1 MAEEGDKKNEFR
13 VSGEDLLRKVKDLI
27 REGNIRR
34 IIIKD
39 EQGKTYLEIPLTFGV
54 VGVVLAPVLAAIGA
68 LAAPQQTLEELHLLQ
83 KLLRGFGS
91 GNVDFRLRQSDFSSD
106 GKLAGIPWL
115 GMSITDFAQ
124 LDRVLVVGSTL
135 RWGMQFKL
143 LPELPEMV
151 AYVDRLKQRPAL
163 QRQLARDQEIA
174 QRTSA

>member
-68 LAAPQQTLEELHLLQ
+68 LAAMA
-83 KLLRGFGS
+83 
-91 GNVDFRLRQSDFSSD
+91 GNFTIEIV
-106 GKLAGIPWL
+106 K
-115 GMSITDFAQ
+115 
-124 LDRVLVVGSTL
+124 
-135 RWGMQFKL
+135 
-143 LPELPEMV
+143 
-151 AYVDRLKQRPAL
+151 
-163 QRQLARDQEIA
+163 RDQG
-174 QRTSA
+174 Q